1 MAISG
6 QETLQIGAQ
15 NSPTNSD
22 SLWVAFN
29 KTQNNFSTLFSEASP
44 YNIFTGQT
52 GISVNSNAT
61 TGTVTITNTG
71 VLNLVQG
78 TGITL
83 SGANGNVV
91 ISSTGGSNGGSGVT
105 SVGVSSTTLSITNSP
120 IVSSGNIAVE
130 LPVQANVI
138 AGSYNA
144 PTVSVDQYGR
154 ITNIANA
161 SSFGTVTSI
170 AVVGNGGIGVSGGPI
185 TSNGTITLTNTGV
198 TRLTAGSGIV
208 LTDNTGNITITAT
221 AAGGSGSAN
230 AAGNT
235 GEVQFNLSGT
245 FSSSANLSYNSSNN
259 TLSIGNLIAT
269 GDLLPSANITYD
281 LGSPTKRWKDLY
293 LSNNSI
299 ILGESTISV
308 DGGALTV
315 NGNPPDAVF
324 ESLPFGEGSGVAWV
338 KWEGANLTVRAPNAT
353 ILSTLQKV
361 GVGMKIKLLTPP
373 AVAGNTLT
381 TTSRLEL
388 TSNATPGFYEYT
400 FSVAESSAN
409 LKYVYS
415 AEVAYTNTLSLASDG
430 NIVLP
435 GSDSSITYINGTLA
449 APQII
454 GVPANATANG
464 IAGQL
469 AFNSTHMYIC
479 VATNT
484 WKRAAIA
491 TW

>member
-44 YNIFTGQT
+44 YNIFTSQA
-52 GISVNSNAT
+52 GIGVTSNAS

-71 VLNLVQG
+71 VLNLIQG

-83 SGANGNVV
+83 SGANGNIVV
-91 ISSTGGSNGGSGVT
+91 SATGGNGTSGVT
-105 SVGVSSTTLSITNSP
+105 SVGISSNSLSITNTP
-120 IVSSGNIAVE
+120 VVSSGVINVD
-130 LPVQANVI
+130 LPVQTNI
-138 AGSYNA
+138 LAGNYIA
-144 PTVSVDQYGR
+144 PTVTIDQYGR

-161 SSFGTVTSI
+161 SSFGTVTSV
-170 AVVGNGGIGVSGGPI
+170 AVSGGTGISVSGGPI
-185 TSNGTITLTNTGV
+185 TTNGTITLTNTGV

-208 LTDNTGNITITAT
+208 LTNNTGNITITAT
-221 AAGGSGSAN
+221 AAGGGGSAN

-235 GEVQFNLSGT
+235 GEIQFNLTGT
-245 FSSSANLSYNSSNN
+245 FSSSANLKYDSSNN
-259 TLSIGNLIAT
+259 ILRVGNLEST

-299 ILGESTISV
+299 ILGESTLSI
-308 DGGALTV
+308 DNGALTV

-324 ESLPFGEGSGVAWV
+324 ESLEFGEGSGVDWMQ
-338 KWEGANLTVRAPNAT
+338 WSGANLTVAGPDAN

-361 GVGMKIKLLTPP
+361 GVGMKITLLTPP
-373 AVAGNTLT
+373 AVAGNVLT
-381 TTSRLEL
+381 TASRLEL
-388 TSNATPGFYEYT
+388 TSNAIPDHYQYT
-400 FSVAESSAN
+400 FTVLESAAN
-409 LKYVYS
+409 SQYVYS
-415 AEVAYTNTLSLASDG
+415 ADIAYTNTLSLASDG

-435 GSDSSITYINGTLA
+435 GSDSSITYIDGTLA

-454 GVPANATANG
+454 GEPANATANG
-464 IAGQL
+464 IAGQI
-469 AFNSTHMYIC
+469 AFSANYLYVCT
-479 VATNT
+479 AANT
-484 WKRAAIA
+484 WKRANIS